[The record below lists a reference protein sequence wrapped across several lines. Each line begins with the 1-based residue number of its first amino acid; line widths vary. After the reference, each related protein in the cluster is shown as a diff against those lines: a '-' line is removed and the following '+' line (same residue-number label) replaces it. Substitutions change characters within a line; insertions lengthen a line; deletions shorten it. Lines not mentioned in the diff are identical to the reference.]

1 MSEPWDDCGWSK
13 ARYFAFIRSALRSA
27 HMRYP
32 AAQRYLHSKAYKAP
46 AGMRAKFLV
55 DCEIC
60 GKAVAKSKAD
70 KDHIIPAGRLNDYG
84 DIGDFAR
91 RLFTDFDGYQL
102 LCDAC
107 HGIKTLA
114 DRRGIS
120 FEDAKIEKVVIKFSK
135 LKPEKQKVVL
145 RKYLGDDESFKNA
158 KSRANAYRNVLCSRK
173 S

>member
-1 MSEPWDDCGWSK
+1 MSEPWEDCGWTK
-13 ARYFAFIRSALRSA
+13 ARYFSFIRSALRSA

-46 AGMRAKFLV
+46 AGMRAKYLV

-70 KDHIIPAGRLNDYG
+70 KDHIVPAGSLNDYG
-84 DIGDFAR
+84 DIGGFVR
-91 RLFTDFDGYQL
+91 RLFTDFDSYQL
-102 LCDAC
+102 LCPDC

-120 FEDAKIEKVVIKFSK
+120 FEDAAIEKVVIQFSK

-145 RKYLGDDESFKNA
+145 RKYLEDNLSFKNA
-158 KSRANAYRNVLCSRK
+158 KSRADAYREILCSRK